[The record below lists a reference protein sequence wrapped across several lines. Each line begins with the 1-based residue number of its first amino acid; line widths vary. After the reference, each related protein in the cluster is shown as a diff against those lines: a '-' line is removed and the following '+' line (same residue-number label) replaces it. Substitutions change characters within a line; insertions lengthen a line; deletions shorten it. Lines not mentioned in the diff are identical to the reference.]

1 MATEVDKL
9 TRENEALRKGLAW
22 FEGEGYS
29 RAIGAVE
36 EADRIAAEPV
46 VTDPRAVV
54 FKWPHGFEMR
64 VFSKVGWHIVL
75 KNSRGGEHWADPK
88 DHEFPYGAIESAAKW
103 IEEQG
108 ASS

>member
-1 MATEVDKL
+1 MATEIEKL
-9 TRENEALRKGLAW
+9 KRENEELRKVLAW
-22 FEGEGYS
+22 FARDGYLL
-29 RAIGAVE
+29 AIEAVE
-36 EADRIAAEPV
+36 AADRIAAEPV

-54 FKWPHGFEMR
+54 FKWPYGFEMR
-64 VFSKVGWHIVL
+64 GGSKAGWHIVL

-103 IEEQG
+103 IEAQG